1 MKKCNKLHKL
11 FNRFLVFVSVFSLAF
26 SVSFSAS
33 AADDTADFGFIGRP
47 YVTEQSF
54 YLEIETTQRCY
65 VLVVLGSTTDNI
77 VDNGGFRF
85 SFSSGSSV
93 IRVGFRSFLS
103 SASLYCSLITD
114 YGYVV
119 YYNANDYII
128 DIELVGNIVG
138 VNGYGCGPLSNYNS
152 TSKTFVYGE
161 GSQALNKLDDIY
173 NSIRFFSNSSYS
185 TSGSGLNNSTL
196 GGIQYLRGAI
206 SNLDL
211 ETVYPFVDD
220 NYFSPAYIYNT
231 YGSQVALQ
239 YPVSYSSGNSLPVG
253 KVMFLH
259 FSLYFEDYEQL
270 DHIKFTLTLP
280 DSNLT
285 FYPIHAGAWD
295 NYNSFEYLGTF
306 SLQRSNSVDVVLE
319 APEDD
324 SFSNFISFRIPIVTA
339 APVPVL
345 HSDVFGYYYN
355 YKIVFSSFSFSYPPY
370 SNPDSSISSGI
381 GDVESGEEAIVSG
394 AQGSY
399 DSAVSSGNSTVL
411 NFFNSAGNS
420 LVFVKTL
427 FNNLVSG
434 NIYIIVIASIMLAI
448 LPVLINVAGG
458 FKK

>member
-1 MKKCNKLHKL
+1 MIISKRKKFILSFISL
-11 FNRFLVFVSVFSLAF
+11 LSAFSLVFAVP
-26 SVSFSAS
+26 FSAA
-33 AADDTADFGFIGRP
+33 AADETADFGFIGRP

-54 YLEIETTQRCY
+54 YLEIETSQRCY
-65 VLVVLGSTTDNI
+65 VLVVLGSTSDNI
-77 VDNGGFRF
+77 VANGGFRF
-85 SFSSGSSV
+85 SFPPGSSV
-93 IRVGFRSFLS
+93 IRVGFRSSLS

-114 YGYVV
+114 YGYVN
-119 YYNANDYII
+119 YYSANDYFI

-138 VNGYGCGPLSNYNS
+138 VNGYGCGALSNYNS
-152 TSKTFVYGE
+152 TSKSFVYGE
-161 GSQALNKLDDIY
+161 GSQALNKLDEIY

-206 SNLDL
+206 STLDL

-239 YPVSYSSGNSLPVG
+239 YPVSYTSGNPLPVG
-253 KVMFLH
+253 RVMFLH
-259 FSLYFEDYEQL
+259 FSLYFEDYELL
-270 DHIKFTLTLP
+270 DQIKFTLTLP

-285 FYPIHAGAWD
+285 FYPSLAGAWD

-339 APVPVL
+339 ASFPPL

-355 YKIVFSSFSFSYPPY
+355 YKIVFSSFKIVAPSY
-370 SNPDSSISSGI
+370 SQPDSEISSGI
-381 GDVESGEEAIVSG
+381 GDVEAGESSIISG
-394 AQGSY
+394 AEGNYNSQIT
-399 DSAVSSGNSTVL
+399 SGNNTVL
-411 NFFNSAGNS
+411 SFFKSAGNS
-420 LVFVKTL
+420 LSFVQTM
-427 FNNLVSG
+427 FMNLVSDK
-434 NIYIIVIASIMLAI
+434 IYILVIASIMLAI
-448 LPVLINVAGG
+448 LPVLINVSGG
-458 FKK
+458 FRK